1 MSKFKVGDFVKSI
14 SRDFSGQIFYVNQ
27 IGDSFYYRFT
37 FEGYVYSEHDLVEAN
52 KVELKYGDWACCKN
66 LGIYGMIDHIWLAGF
81 YDSIYRICIPGDENN
96 YSVFITRNDIEKIAS
111 PKYSVGAYFQT
122 TEYTVK
128 SRQYNIRKHEWEYKL
143 TKNNFVFEWL
153 NEKEIASLIMTQPP
167 KKTFEKGEWVRIKDT
182 KQVEQIMVVSHDRY
196 GEPIYAVSSCGSSY
210 LGSSE
215 LQKIPQPKFKVD
227 DKVDYNG
234 VFNHNKIKNIKWE
247 YFQASFMYE
256 IGNVW
261 YLESS
266 LSLFKSVEKIS
277 NSYYYDG
284 KEIWDTTKVD
294 TSVLLEALTMERKE
308 EEKYFG
314 KYKY

>member
-14 SRDFSGQIFYVNQ
+14 SRDFSGQISHVNQ

-66 LGIYGMIDHIWLAGF
+66 LGIYGMITKIWVNRAF
-81 YDSIYRICIPGDENN
+81 DSVKYFQVIHPGEVDKF
-96 YSVFITRNDIEKIAS
+96 SVFTRNDIEKIAS

-215 LQKIPQPKFKVD
+215 LQKIPQPKFKVGE
-227 DKVDYNG
+227 NRITC
-234 VFNHNKIKNIKWE
+234 IKCE
-247 YFQASFMYE
+247 YYSKSFVYE
-256 IGNVW
+256 IENIWYFEANLSFFVDMKPANVV
-261 YLESS
+261 
-266 LSLFKSVEKIS
+266 KQC
-277 NSYYYDG
+277 NSYYFNG
-284 KEIWDTTKVD
+284 VKIWDTTKVD
-294 TSVLLEALTMERKE
+294 ISVLLEAVTMERKS

-314 KYKY
+314 KKDGICD